1 MLISVPAWCDR
12 AAKPDRS
19 SGRSCRSLW
28 SVGSNHANDVGMRNM
43 LTLEVLLMGLSHMMA
58 SHDISGEREG
68 ACEEQRGSASSSA
81 SNL

>member
-1 MLISVPAWCDR
+1 
-12 AAKPDRS
+12 
-19 SGRSCRSLW
+19 
-28 SVGSNHANDVGMRNM
+28 MRNM

>member
-1 MLISVPAWCDR
+1 
-12 AAKPDRS
+12 
-19 SGRSCRSLW
+19 
-28 SVGSNHANDVGMRNM
+28 M
-43 LTLEVLLMGLSHMMA
+43 LTLEVLLMGRLSHIMT